1 MPAGPP
7 CGSPFLRIDL
17 DDASSIAIDGPAASG
32 KTAVGMVLA
41 KRMGYRFLDTGA
53 MYRAVTLAAV
63 DRAVDLGDGEALGVL
78 VSGLDVQIVCS
89 EGGDRLLISGV
100 DVTDR
105 LRDREVDRGV
115 SLVASVPGVRSAL
128 VRLQRE
134 IGAAGSIVMVGR
146 DIGTVVLPHAGTKVF
161 LTASVHTRARRRY
174 REIEDLG
181 KVPDFRRLVDEI
193 QRRDKIDSE
202 RADSPLRPADD
213 ALVLETDALSVHEV
227 VERILLRAGNS

>member
-1 MPAGPP
+1 LTTG
-7 CGSPFLRIDL
+7 L
-17 DDASSIAIDGPAASG
+17 SIQ
-32 KTAVGMVLA
+32 V
-41 KRMGYRFLDTGA
+41 
-53 MYRAVTLAAV
+53 
-63 DRAVDLGDGEALGVL
+63 
-78 VSGLDVQIVCS
+78 VSS
-89 EGGDRLLISGV
+89 EGGDRLLVSDV

-174 REIEDLG
+174 REIENLG
-181 KVPDFRRLVDEI
+181 RAPDFRRLVDEI

>member
-1 MPAGPP
+1 
-7 CGSPFLRIDL
+7 
-17 DDASSIAIDGPAASG
+17 
-32 KTAVGMVLA
+32 
-41 KRMGYRFLDTGA
+41 

-63 DRAVDLGDGEALGVL
+63 DRAVDLGDGEALGAL
-78 VSGLDVQIVCS
+78 VSGLDVQVVPS
-89 EGGDRLLISGV
+89 EGGDRLLVSGA

-181 KVPDFRRLVDEI
+181 RAPDFRRLVDEI